1 MKEVWLS
8 TTYLGPVEYFHWLG
22 QAETAYIE
30 AFENYEKQSWRNRF
44 RILSAN
50 GPMDLSIPIIK
61 GNSLKQPIREVMIDY
76 SENWQKIHFRSVE
89 SAYRHSPYYEFF
101 IDEIRFLWETRVE
114 YLFDYNRIGMDT
126 LLKLMKV
133 KTEIRLTAE
142 YVKPGLHGAGDFR
155 YSIHPKA
162 KKQGTGYEPVP
173 YHQVF
178 SDRFGFVQGLSILDW
193 LFNDFRI

>member
-8 TTYLGPVEYFHWLG
+8 TSYLGTVEYYRLLSG
-22 QAETAYIE
+22 AETVWIE

-50 GPMDLSIPIIK
+50 GPVDLSIPVIK
-61 GNSLKQPIREVMIDY
+61 GNSLKQPIREVRIDY
-76 SENWQKIHFRSVE
+76 RQNWQKIHFRSVE
-89 SAYRHSPYYEFF
+89 SSYRHSPFYEFL
-101 IDEIRFLWETRVE
+101 IDEIRFIWEIQPE
-114 YLFDYNRIGMDT
+114 YLFDYNGLAMEAV
-126 LLKLMKV
+126 LKLMKSDVTV
-133 KTEIRLTAE
+133 KLTQE
-142 YVKPGLHGAGDFR
+142 YQKPGHYGLPDYR

-162 KKQGTGYEPVP
+162 KKQSTGYEPVP

-178 SDRFGFVQGLSILDW
+178 ADRFGFIQDLSIVDW